1 MNKRVLALIPARA
14 GSKRIVN
21 KNIKP
26 FAGKPLIAWTIEA
39 AKACENI
46 TDVVVSTD
54 GEDIA
59 AIARQYGA
67 ETPFMRPDN
76 LSSDTAS
83 SIDVVLH
90 AIDFLSENGRDY
102 DLLLLLQ
109 PTSPLR
115 SSSDISSAIDF
126 FMLSNAQGV
135 ISVCEC
141 EHSPL
146 WANVLSESKSLD
158 SFIAS
163 EISEL
168 RSQDL
173 PAYYRFN
180 GAIYL
185 FDVQQLQLRK
195 SFFYSP
201 NVFAHVMSKEDS
213 IDIDTEIDFQFG
225 EFLVSKK

>member
-67 ETPFMRPDN
+67 ETPFIRPDI

-90 AIDFLSENGRDY
+90 AVDFLSESGRDY

-115 SSSDISSAIDF
+115 GTSDISTAIDF
-126 FMLSNAQGV
+126 FRRSNAQGV

-146 WANVLSESKSLD
+146 WANILPESKSLD
-158 SFIAS
+158 GFIS
-163 EISEL
+163 PEISEL

-173 PAYYRFN
+173 PVYYRFN

-195 SFFYSP
+195 SFFYSQ
-201 NVFAHVMSKEDS
+201 NVFAHVMNKEDS

-225 EFLVSKK
+225 EFLASKK

>member
-90 AIDFLSENGRDY
+90 AIDF
-102 DLLLLLQ
+102 
-109 PTSPLR
+109 
-115 SSSDISSAIDF
+115 F
-126 FMLSNAQGV
+126 V
-135 ISVCEC
+135 
-141 EHSPL
+141 
-146 WANVLSESKSLD
+146 
-158 SFIAS
+158 
-163 EISEL
+163 
-168 RSQDL
+168 
-173 PAYYRFN
+173 
-180 GAIYL
+180 
-185 FDVQQLQLRK
+185 
-195 SFFYSP
+195 
-201 NVFAHVMSKEDS
+201 
-213 IDIDTEIDFQFG
+213 
-225 EFLVSKK
+225 

>member
-1 MNKRVLALIPARA
+1 MHKRVLALIPARA

-21 KNIKP
+21 KNIKL

-39 AKACENI
+39 AKVCENI
-46 TDVVVSTD
+46 TDIVVSTD

-59 AIARQYGA
+59 AIAKQYGA
-67 ETPFMRPDN
+67 EIPFMRPDN
-76 LSSDTAS
+76 LSSDTAL

-90 AIDFLSENGRDY
+90 AIDFLSESGRDY

-115 SSSDISSAIDF
+115 STSDISTAIDF
-126 FMLSNAQGV
+126 FNRSNAQGV

-146 WANVLSESKSLD
+146 WANVLPESKSLD
-158 SFIAS
+158 SFIAP

-173 PAYYRFN
+173 PVYYRFN

-185 FDVQQLQLRK
+185 FDVQQLRLRK
-195 SFFYSP
+195 SFFYSTS
-201 NVFAHVMSKEDS
+201 VFAYVMNKKNS
-213 IDIDTEIDFQFG
+213 IDIDTDIDFQFG
-225 EFLVSKK
+225 EFLVSNK

>member
-21 KNIKP
+21 KNIKS

-39 AKACENI
+39 AKACKEI
-46 TDVVVSTD
+46 TDIIVSTD

-67 ETPFMRPDN
+67 ETPFIRPDI

-90 AIDFLSENGRDY
+90 ALNFLSEMGRDY

-115 SSSDISSAIDF
+115 SASDISAAIELFQLKD
-126 FMLSNAQGV
+126 AQGV

-146 WANVLSESKSLD
+146 WANILPTSQTLD
-158 SFIAS
+158 NFIAT

-173 PAYYRFN
+173 PVYYRFN

-185 FDVQQLQLRK
+185 FDVQQLRLRM

-201 NVFAHVMSKEDS
+201 SVFAHVMRKEDS

-225 EFLVSKK
+225 EFLAAKK